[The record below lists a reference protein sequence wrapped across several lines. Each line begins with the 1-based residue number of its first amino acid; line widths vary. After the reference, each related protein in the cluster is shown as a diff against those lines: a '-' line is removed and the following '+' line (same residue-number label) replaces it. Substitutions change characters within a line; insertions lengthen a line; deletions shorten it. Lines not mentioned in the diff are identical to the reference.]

1 MFRLLIRKRVIVGLV
16 TGDLLYHKNQI
27 KFLMNLRI
35 AADKYFNSTLAI
47 IMHTLNL
54 PCSIIFKCF

>member
-1 MFRLLIRKRVIVGLV
+1 MFRLLIRKHVIVGLV

-27 KFLMNLRI
+27 KLLMNLRI
-35 AADKYFNSTLAI
+35 VADKYFNITLAI

-54 PCSIIFKCF
+54 PCSIILKCF